1 MIEIIGAICFSFFF
15 IEMHQ
20 FHKKWKLNIRP
31 FNCVSCLSAWTSLA
45 LYCLPDYATLG
56 FLIMFASGVFA
67 PLFIKLYQKLYY
79 GIK

>member
-31 FNCVSCLSAWTSLA
+31 FNCISCLAAWTSLV

-56 FLIMFASGVFA
+56 VLIMFVSGTLA
-67 PLFIKLYQKLYY
+67 PLFIKIYQRIYY
-79 GIK
+79 GYK